1 MSLSTVLLWWPP
13 KCLLTPSKSAS
24 APSSAFHKNFPPER
38 PITWSTNSI
47 HILAYSHSICLAV
60 SSARKLTSTADGHQL
75 AKTEEQFSVQLLP
88 LWAANGRRD
97 PPWAT
102 SSLDRMF
109 CQGSSLTLPALQI
122 PFVLFDRLE
131 WACLCLPSSYLV
143 IASAAKRHSLKGHM
157 ERRNLH

>member
-1 MSLSTVLLWWPP
+1 MSLPTVLLWWSP
-13 KCLLTPSKSAS
+13 KCLLTPSRSAS
-24 APSSAFHKNFPPER
+24 APPSAVHRNFPPER

-75 AKTEEQFSVQLLP
+75 AKTEEQFSVQLLS

-97 PPWAT
+97 LPWAT
-102 SSLDRMF
+102 SSLDWRF
-109 CQGSSLTLPALQI
+109 CQGSPPSLCL
-122 PFVLFDRLE
+122 PFVLSGWLE
-131 WACLCLPSSYLV
+131 WACWCLPSSYSV
-143 IASAAKRHSLKGHM
+143 IASAAKTHSLKGHM